1 MSHISRVFN
10 FEIFS
15 KNRTRKSRIR
25 GKSSAARILGT
36 RTEYVAMEAMI
47 VDCHW
52 KMLHFVVKILGKM
65 DFSVVTTLGNSSF
78 LVLCHFWTNLSVG
91 VTASRWN
98 VDHVIIICCVRPSHN
113 VAWLLQWC
121 IQVSFNNCL
130 VTFVALFRKKIFGEI
145 SLLPRYIHSTL
156 RIKLLHA

>member
-65 DFSVVTTLGNSSF
+65 DFSVVTTFGNSSF

-98 VDHVIIICCVRPSHN
+98 VDHLFRCVRPYHN

-121 IQVSFNNCL
+121 IRVSFNNCL
-130 VTFVALFRKKIFGEI
+130 VTFVALFRKKIFGKI
-145 SLLPRYIHSTL
+145 SL
-156 RIKLLHA
+156 